1 MLVFFFF
8 FLWLILVASELPKM
22 LYSIKFLVVSK
33 LYFSQT
39 CSLPSVLENSHHLL
53 SGDLVKRAL
62 IRAEQHL
69 IQINDLNARATDL
82 LTAKQCEYMM
92 YECVYIFIIIYV

>member
-1 MLVFFFF
+1 
-8 FLWLILVASELPKM
+8 M
-22 LYSIKFLVVSK
+22 LYSTKLLVVSK

-62 IRAEQHL
+62 IRDEQHL
-69 IQINDLNARATDL
+69 IQINDLNARAAD
-82 LTAKQCEYMM
+82 LTAKQYECMM